1 MKMNKA
7 YIDQECVMCTT
18 YGNFLKKRTSE
29 ITIKNQND
37 LPVEDIKRDE
47 IVYER
52 GSDKFY
58 GAEAFIQSTNDL
70 GGIYRSVL
78 IIKVFPKIFRDSVYR
93 FIATNRHKIFK
104 KNWYSKSYLTILYLN
119 HSLFFRYLEQF
130 MVFLLLFL
138 QYISPES
145 IH

>member
-18 YGNFLKKRTSE
+18 YGNFLKKRTSQ

-37 LPVEDIKRDE
+37 LPDEDIKRDE

-52 GSDKFY
+52 GNDKFY

-78 IIKVFPKIFRDSVYR
+78 IIKVFPKIFLDSVYR

-104 KNWYSKSYLTILYLN
+104 KN
-119 HSLFFRYLEQF
+119 
-130 MVFLLLFL
+130 
-138 QYISPES
+138 
-145 IH
+145 